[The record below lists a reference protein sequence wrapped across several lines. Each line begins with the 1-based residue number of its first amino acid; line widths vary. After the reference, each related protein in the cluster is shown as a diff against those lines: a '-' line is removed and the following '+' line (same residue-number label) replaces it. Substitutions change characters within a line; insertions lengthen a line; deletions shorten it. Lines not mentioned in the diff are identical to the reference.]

1 MLADSKILSYAETFL
16 LFSQFIGVR
25 QMIFSNKLKPSE
37 WLPYVEGAA
46 REHHHAQ
53 RAVESWM
60 NGVADV
66 GSRKWKEDYN
76 PGLSAPRNRNWNNPL
91 AVRDESK
98 PNLYDFFDNQEKAN
112 NFVSQA
118 IAKVG
123 KPKMHV
129 NHWRTY
135 TAALM
140 NQDVSHLALNL
151 AFLSWVRTMASQIH
165 CNRNGIHG
173 GTYEP
178 YLKSLEAIDHYM
190 GVFDDTERFHRN
202 LVINDIYS
210 NNVDLTDGDAK
221 KHVDLVLYERVN
233 RFPILFE
240 KMLAECSSLLPFIVG
255 ESAEMDISSFGLI

>member
-1 MLADSKILSYAETFL
+1 M
-16 LFSQFIGVR
+16 V
-25 QMIFSNKLKPSE
+25 FSNKLKPSE
-37 WLPYVEGAA
+37 WLPFVEGAA
-46 REHHHAQ
+46 LAHYHAQ

-60 NGVADV
+60 NGVAMVDT
-66 GSRKWKEDYN
+66 RKWNEDYN
-76 PGLSAPRNRNWNNPL
+76 PGLTSPRNRNWNNPL

-98 PNLYDFFDNQEKAN
+98 PSLYDFFDNQEKAN

-151 AFLSWVRTMASQIH
+151 AFLSWVRTMASEIH
-165 CNRNGIHG
+165 CDRNQIHG

-178 YLKSLEAIDHYM
+178 YVKSLEAIDHYM
-190 GVFDDTERFHRN
+190 GVFDDTERFHRT
-202 LVINDIYS
+202 LLIGDIYN
-210 NNVDLTDGDAK
+210 NNVDLTEGDAK
-221 KHVDLVLYERVN
+221 RHVDLVLHQQVSN
-233 RFPILFE
+233 FSVITE
-240 KMLAECSSLLPFIVG
+240 KVLDECSSLLPWVSG
-255 ESAEMDISSFGLI
+255 ESTEMDISSFNFV